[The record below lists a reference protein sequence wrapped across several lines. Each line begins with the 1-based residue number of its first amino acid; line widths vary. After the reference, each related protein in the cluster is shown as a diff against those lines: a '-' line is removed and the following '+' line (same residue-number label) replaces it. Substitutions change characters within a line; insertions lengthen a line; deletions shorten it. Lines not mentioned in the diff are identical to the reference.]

1 MIEIMKTLK
10 SISTLLLLFL
20 AFTSCGKSKST
31 DIDQPQTDQ
40 EPTYKVVGYMFSSG
54 NLDTESAKIDFT
66 KITHL
71 NIAFINP
78 DITGAF
84 TAPTGLNAAI
94 KRAHDH
100 QVKILF
106 SLAGG
111 SPPEHLKDL
120 LKNENRAK
128 LVKNIVD
135 FTLINNFD
143 GIDVDLEGDFIN
155 EYYEDFIIELASSLK
170 PKKKLITSA
179 VATWN
184 GNTISNK
191 ALAIFDFINVMSY
204 DQTGP
209 WNLNNPGPH
218 STYEA
223 AITDLEYWNKT
234 RYVPA
239 AKIILGLP
247 FYGYGFGTGLQESYT
262 FKDIVNLYPESANVD
277 FVEVPE
283 KGVIYYNGISTIKSK
298 VELSVNKKIGG
309 VMIWHLLGDA
319 SGDKSLLSIIHNNKK

>member
-1 MIEIMKTLK
+1 MRTLK
-10 SISTLLLLFL
+10 SIITLILLFL
-20 AFTSCGKSKST
+20 AFTSCGKSKDK
-31 DIDQPQTDQ
+31 DIDQPGNEEVATF
-40 EPTYKVVGYMFSSG
+40 KVVGYMFSSG
-54 NLDTESAKIDFT
+54 NLNTESAKIDFT

-84 TAPTGLNAAI
+84 TAPIGLTETI
-94 KRAHDH
+94 QRAHNH
-100 QVKILF
+100 NVKILF

-135 FTLINNFD
+135 FTVTHNFD

-155 EYYEDFIIELASSLK
+155 EYYEDFILELASSLK

-184 GNTISNK
+184 GSTISNK

-209 WNLNNPGPH
+209 WNLDKPGPH

-223 AITDLEYWNKT
+223 AIADLDYWNKT
-234 RYVPA
+234 RSVPES
-239 AKIILGLP
+239 KIVLGLP
-247 FYGYGFGTGLQESYT
+247 FYGYGFGSDLQESYT

-277 FVEVPE
+277 FVEVPG
-283 KGVIYYNGISTIKSK
+283 KGVIYYNGIPTIKSK
-298 VELSVNKKIGG
+298 VDLSVSRKIGG

-319 SGDKSLLSIIHNNKK
+319 TGDKSLLSIIHNTKK